1 MNRKETEVLEDSVV
15 FRNRLYFCS
24 PSLPVSAYGED
35 FFCLSTPSQG
45 FLPLPLEEE
54 LLIWFFRAWALGRA
68 GFFLPFLLPPPALGV
83 QGVSCPKFH
92 LGVPD
97 KRYFYIVTALLYS
110 SRLVGYCASQ
120 RHASARS
127 PLWAEQMLLPCKALF
142 FSTADLGRTLRSLIV
157 AFSWFL

>member
-1 MNRKETEVLEDSVV
+1 MGRRQRFLKTVWYLG
-15 FRNRLYFCS
+15 NRLYFCS
-24 PSLPVSAYGED
+24 PSL
-35 FFCLSTPSQG
+35 CLSTPSKG

-54 LLIWFFRAWALGRA
+54 LLIWFFRARALGWA
-68 GFFLPFLLPPPALGV
+68 GFFPPSLLPPPELRI
-83 QGVSCPKFH
+83 QGVLCPKFH
-92 LGVPD
+92 LGAPD

-127 PLWAEQMLLPCKALF
+127 PLWAEQTPLPCQALLSS
-142 FSTADLGRTLRSLIV
+142 FSTAGLGKTFRSLIV